1 MAIKQIED
9 KIFDKKEK
17 ELKTIKKLLR
27 DKDSE
32 MDNLQNSFNLASK
45 KLNFL
50 RQ

>member
-17 ELKTIKKLLR
+17 ELKTIKKILR
-27 DKDSE
+27 DKDAE
-32 MDNLQNSFNLASK
+32 MDHLENAFSLASK

-50 RQ
+50 R